1 MHTRSFIFFTRILA
15 RAQISSLTSEGFFI
29 EVLSVTILETTKT
42 TYIMYYCLLQ
52 FYRSQFWRL
61 QKLQTKFLNVSM
73 PFYRSQFWRLQKQVA
88 SENHYAIRFIG
99 HNFGDY
105 KNKLL
110 LKTTMLFVL
119 SVTIL
124 ETTKTLLGNKSCH
137 FWFYRSQFWRLQ
149 KQCIKYKFVS
159 YSFIG
164 HNFGDYK
171 NTVMFLIS
179 RLQVLS
185 VTILET
191 TKTTID
197 KLNLGPQFYRSQF
210 WRLQK
215 PQMVSANY
223 TIKVRSYSA

>member
-1 MHTRSFIFFTRILA
+1 
-15 RAQISSLTSEGFFI
+15 
-29 EVLSVTILETTKT
+29 
-42 TYIMYYCLLQ
+42 
-52 FYRSQFWRL
+52 
-61 QKLQTKFLNVSM
+61 M

-191 TKTTID
+191 TKTETVHETH
-197 KLNLGPQFYRSQF
+197 G
-210 WRLQK
+210 
-215 PQMVSANY
+215 
-223 TIKVRSYSA
+223 

>member
-1 MHTRSFIFFTRILA
+1 MQATLKLLRSFIGHNFGDYKNPLDK
-15 RAQISSLTSEGFFI
+15 LTFVVV
-29 EVLSVTILETTKT
+29 VLSVTILETTKT
-42 TYIMYYCLLQ
+42 
-52 FYRSQFWRL
+52 
-61 QKLQTKFLNVSM
+61 
-73 PFYRSQFWRLQKQVA
+73 PDQVPERKHA
-88 SENHYAIRFIG
+88 
-99 HNFGDY
+99 
-105 KNKLL
+105 
-110 LKTTMLFVL
+110 VL

-191 TKTTID
+191 TKTETVHETH
-197 KLNLGPQFYRSQF
+197 G
-210 WRLQK
+210 
-215 PQMVSANY
+215 
-223 TIKVRSYSA
+223 